1 MFKIKGHG
9 RLRGDMVFWK
19 FFERVED
26 ENGRIALKV
35 VFFREGYS
43 DHVGNHMHAF
53 HIGHIITKGMLES
66 LSECE
71 IYYVTENNDNVF
83 IFVDDDGGIIVAKDT
98 LHDREEH

>member
-1 MFKIKGHG
+1 MLKIKGHG
-9 RLRGDMVFWK
+9 KLRGDMVFWK

-43 DHVGNHMHAF
+43 DHVGIHMHAYEL
-53 HIGHIITKGMLES
+53 GYIITKGKIEKG

-71 IYYVTENNDNVF
+71 VYYIVENNDNVF
-83 IFVDDDGGIIVAKDT
+83 IFSDDDGGIIVAKDT
-98 LHDREEH
+98 LHDNE

>member
-1 MFKIKGHG
+1 
-9 RLRGDMVFWK
+9 
-19 FFERVED
+19 
-26 ENGRIALKV
+26 
-35 VFFREGYS
+35 
-43 DHVGNHMHAF
+43 MHAF

-98 LHDREEH
+98 LHDKEEH

>member
-43 DHVGNHMHAF
+43 DHVGYLLHAF
-53 HIGHIITKGMLES
+53 HIGHIITKGVLES

-98 LHDREEH
+98 LHCGVC